1 MGTINIS
8 GVRIVLEL
16 WNTHEGSRSGRRTV
30 VAAGVSGPEFQLEIA
45 AQSSSRIFVE
55 LDWAADRKLD

>member
-1 MGTINIS
+1 MLTG
-8 GVRIVLEL
+8 E
-16 WNTHEGSRSGRRTV
+16 RTLG
-30 VAAGVSGPEFQLEIA
+30 AAGVSGTEFQLEIA

>member
-1 MGTINIS
+1 MILTRHVMKFLI
-8 GVRIVLEL
+8 R
-16 WNTHEGSRSGRRTV
+16 HYGRRTV
-30 VAAGVSGPEFQLEIA
+30 VPAGVSGPEFQMEIA